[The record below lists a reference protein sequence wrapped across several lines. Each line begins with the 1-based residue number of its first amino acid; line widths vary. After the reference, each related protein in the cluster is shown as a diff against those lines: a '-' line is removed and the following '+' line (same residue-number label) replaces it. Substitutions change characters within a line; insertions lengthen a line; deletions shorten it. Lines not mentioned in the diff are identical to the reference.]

1 MKNGVSRANL
11 VVSFDAWKISFIIRR
26 EISKKG
32 AIYMNITQYSIDEI
46 LDPTNIIEGKRF
58 EFLLDVEVDEDDELY
73 SEAGLEIRAIVGLI
87 NEEVRIMN
95 YFIID
100 KSNNESLEFAL
111 EEDEEAMILAFCKE
125 ELLAP
130 PTSEDAE

>member
-1 MKNGVSRANL
+1 
-11 VVSFDAWKISFIIRR
+11 
-26 EISKKG
+26 
-32 AIYMNITQYSIDEI
+32 MNITQYSIDEI

-111 EEDEEAMILAFCKE
+111 DEDEEAMILALCKE

-130 PTSEDAE
+130 PASEDAE

>member
-1 MKNGVSRANL
+1 
-11 VVSFDAWKISFIIRR
+11 
-26 EISKKG
+26 
-32 AIYMNITQYSIDEI
+32 MNITQYSIDEI

-73 SEAGLEIRAIVGLI
+73 STAGLEIRAIVGLI

-95 YFIID
+95 YFITD
-100 KSNNESLEFAL
+100 KSSNEILDFAL
-111 EEDEEAMILAFCKE
+111 EDDEEAMILAFCRE

-130 PTSEDAE
+130 PASEDVE